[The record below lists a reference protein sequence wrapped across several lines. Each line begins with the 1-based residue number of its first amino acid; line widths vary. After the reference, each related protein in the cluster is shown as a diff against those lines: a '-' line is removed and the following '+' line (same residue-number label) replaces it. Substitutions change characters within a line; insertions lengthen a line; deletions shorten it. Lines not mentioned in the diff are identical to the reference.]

1 MDPIVSMNPIPS
13 MDIVGAMSPIAS
25 MDTIGSFVKL
35 IWENQLTFLF
45 ILTRIASFV
54 TALPILG
61 GGGTPVYVKAL
72 LVVGM
77 TFVLFPVVSGEFTP
91 PSPTPP
97 AQISLGLLIQGLLS
111 EITIGMLIG
120 FGTRMVFAAVELGAE
135 VAGMQIGFGVANA
148 FDPIS
153 NQQVS
158 LMRQIYMAI
167 AALIFVSIHG
177 DHVVIRAMM
186 FSFQAVPTSG
196 FTIQGP
202 LIEQIIRMG
211 SELFILGMKIAAPIT
226 VALLLAQIA
235 MGVISRV
242 VPQIQVFMFSFPLTI
257 GIGLMVFGFSLSLYV
272 GLLKEQMG
280 DKWKGT

>member
-1 MDPIVSMNPIPS
+1 MDAVA
-13 MDIVGAMSPIAS
+13 DL
-25 MDTIGSFVKL
+25 VKV

-54 TALPILG
+54 AALPLLG

-72 LVVGM
+72 LAVGM
-77 TFVLFPVVSGEFTP
+77 TFVMFPVVSRQFPP

-97 AQISLGLLIQGLLS
+97 EQISLGLVVQGLLS
-111 EITIGMLIG
+111 EITIGMVIG
-120 FGTRMVFAAVELGAE
+120 FGARIIFAAVELGAE

-167 AALIFVSIHG
+167 AALIFLAIYG
-177 DHVVIRAMM
+177 DHVVLRAMAL
-186 FSFQAVPTSG
+186 SFEVVPASG
-196 FTIQGP
+196 FTIKGP

-211 SELFILGMKIAAPIT
+211 SNIFILGMKIAAPIT

-257 GIGLMVFGFSLSLYV
+257 GIGLIVFGLSMSLYV
-272 GLLKEQMG
+272 SLLKEQMG
-280 DKWKGT
+280 GQMERHLADLLMRMKAS